1 MLLVPLLTSPLEEV
15 SLELV
20 ELLEDVVPA
29 LLLDVVPSVEAV
41 LEPAVATR
49 APAPASE
56 VSTAP
61 PAMTARTR
69 PTRRVLRV
77 RPAARSSA
85 VGAGGGGGRT
95 LSVEGGLGAH
105 GDGFFR
111 GSGGGEGVRA
121 CGGDG
126 SGAAGPALGR
136 SAAAGSGELAV
147 RRRRAGLR
155 LLLGCCWLVLGP
167 ALGLALLRLGGPVLL
182 VVGPGV
188 LAGGLGDRPGLVVVA
203 AGVGGLGG
211 DADGDRG
218 ADGTERA
225 GSDHSAA
232 GGGRAPHLPVAVE
245 GAA

>member
-1 MLLVPLLTSPLEEV
+1 MLLVPLLTSPLEDV

-77 RPAARSSA
+77 RATARSSA
-85 VGAGGGGGRT
+85 VGSAGTGVGRCPSKGDWV
-95 LSVEGGLGAH
+95 LMAMASSGA
-105 GDGFFR
+105 
-111 GSGGGEGVRA
+111 GGGEGVQA

-136 SAAAGSGELAV
+136 TAAARSGELAV
-147 RRRRAGLR
+147 RRRRAGLG
-155 LLLGCCWLVLGP
+155 LLLGLLLGLVLGP
-167 ALGLALLRLGGPVLL
+167 AFGLVLLARTIVLL
-182 VVGPGV
+182 VV
-188 LAGGLGDRPGLVVVA
+188 LEGGSGDRPGLVVVA